1 MKSRSFGSI
10 IYAALTGYMHRTGM
24 MAFAVA
30 PVLDQAGHSALP
42 ESQRGWYVPDGTSFK
57 LDLEKVEVEDTAGL
71 KTALEKERNTN
82 KQSKVLRDQALAD
95 ALKPYEGIDPVRTK
109 ALLSKF
115 DNEEEAALIAAGK
128 VDEVIAKRMAKRDA
142 ELQKQVD
149 AAKQQAETATGVA
162 KKFQTRVLDNH
173 IRAAAAK
180 AGLHPVAVDDA
191 LLRARALF
199 TLNDDGDAVQLG
211 ADGMPVL
218 GKDGKSPFNP
228 VEWLESMKESAPHW
242 FPAGSSGGGAGG
254 SGGSGAGG
262 KTITRAAFE
271 AMSPGQRAAT
281 VKTHVIVD

>member
-1 MKSRSFGSI
+1 MKSRSYGSI

-24 MAFAVA
+24 MAFAIA

-57 LDLEKVEVEDTAGL
+57 LDLEKVDVEDTSGL

-82 KQSKVLRDQALAD
+82 KQSKALRDQAVAD
-95 ALKPYEGIDPVRTK
+95 ALKQFEGIDPVRTK

-191 LLRARALF
+191 LLREIGRASCRER
-199 TLNDDGDAVQLG
+199 V
-211 ADGMPVL
+211 
-218 GKDGKSPFNP
+218 
-228 VEWLESMKESAPHW
+228 
-242 FPAGSSGGGAGG
+242 
-254 SGGSGAGG
+254 
-262 KTITRAAFE
+262 
-271 AMSPGQRAAT
+271 
-281 VKTHVIVD
+281 